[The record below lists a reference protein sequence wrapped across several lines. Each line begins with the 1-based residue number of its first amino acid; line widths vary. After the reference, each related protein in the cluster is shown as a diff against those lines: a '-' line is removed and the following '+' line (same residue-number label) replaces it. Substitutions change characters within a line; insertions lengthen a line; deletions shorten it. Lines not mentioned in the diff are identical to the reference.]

1 MSQENVKVVLEAFAR
16 GRHEPDAWYA
26 MLDPAVEWDTTRGM
40 PDTQV
45 VHGIAAVR
53 DFFKSWSEA
62 WDARHWEP
70 RRTRSGGDQV
80 VVEVR
85 MSGRGRQSG
94 LVTEAIFGQLY
105 TFRAGRVIR
114 YVAYPSYDEALEAA
128 GLRE

>member
-1 MSQENVKVVLEAFAR
+1 
-16 GRHEPDAWYA
+16 
-26 MLDPAVEWDTTRGM
+26 
-40 PDTQV
+40 
-45 VHGIAAVR
+45 
-53 DFFKSWSEA
+53 
-62 WDARHWEP
+62 
-70 RRTRSGGDQV
+70 
-80 VVEVR
+80 